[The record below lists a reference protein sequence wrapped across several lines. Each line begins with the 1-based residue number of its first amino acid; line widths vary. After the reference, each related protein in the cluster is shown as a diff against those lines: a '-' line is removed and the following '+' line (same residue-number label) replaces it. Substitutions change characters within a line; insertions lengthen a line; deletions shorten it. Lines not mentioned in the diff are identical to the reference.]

1 MNKKNISEMIFALSG
16 ELPGTAVVINQF
28 FTTTELIS
36 EFFQWIADNDLPHG
50 VVVGS
55 AKEFG
60 TGRYRPRLGSEE
72 VPQNPS
78 LKGCPLRR
86 VFLLFF
92 SLLHSCIIC
101 YNQCVKHNILCLTK
115 AQNTI

>member
-28 FTTTELIS
+28 IPTTELIS

-60 TGRYRPRLGSEE
+60 TGRVVATRLDTAPEW
-72 VPQNPS
+72 VLRKF
-78 LKGCPLRR
+78 LKT
-86 VFLLFF
+86 LL
-92 SLLHSCIIC
+92 
-101 YNQCVKHNILCLTK
+101 
-115 AQNTI
+115 